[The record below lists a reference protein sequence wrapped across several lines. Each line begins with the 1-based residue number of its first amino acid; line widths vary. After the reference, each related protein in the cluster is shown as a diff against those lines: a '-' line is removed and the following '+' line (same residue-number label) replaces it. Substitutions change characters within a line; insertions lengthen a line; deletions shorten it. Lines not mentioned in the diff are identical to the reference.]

1 MAINAGGPAY
11 TASNGVTYIADRYYS
26 GGETSDWGW
35 VGDVINTKD
44 DAIYLD
50 ERWGDFQ
57 YNIPIANGAYDV
69 VLQFSEMNWTGVGER
84 KIIASIEGITMLR
97 DFDIYNSVGNGC
109 ALDLSFSNTQV
120 NDGVLTIQ
128 LSASA
133 DAGTLSGIVVKR
145 RTSTTSL
152 TSGTSSDLITPTIPS
167 GVAYTTLTDRSVS
180 LKWTA
185 SSDNIGVVG
194 YYVYRDGAPVGYV
207 AGPITTY
214 VDLGLKS
221 DTSYSYAIVAVDAAG
236 NKSAPSQTLA
246 AKTYVIAGSLTINWT
261 PPAERMSGAL
271 VSTSEIGGYTIRYKL
286 RTATSYTSLT
296 VPAGSFKY
304 TLPRLV
310 GDYVVEMAAFDSAGL
325 YSSYIKVNM

>member
-1 MAINAGGPAY
+1 MAINVGGPAY
-11 TASNGVTYIADRYYS
+11 SASNGTTYIADRYYS

-84 KIIASIEGITMLR
+84 KIIAAIEGITMLR
-97 DFDIYNSVGNGC
+97 DYDIYQSVGNGC
-109 ALDLSFSNTQV
+109 ALDLSFNNTQIT
-120 NDGVLTIQ
+120 DGVLTIQ

-133 DAGTLSGIVVKR
+133 DAGTLSGILVKR
-145 RTSTTSL
+145 RTTTTSSI
-152 TSGTSSDLITPTIPS
+152 SGTGGDLVAPTTPS
-167 GVAYTTLTDRSVS
+167 GVAYTALTDRSVA

-185 SSDNIGVVG
+185 SSDNVGVVG

-207 AGPITTY
+207 AGQTTTY
-214 VDLGLKS
+214 VDQALKS
-221 DTSYSYAIVAVDAAG
+221 DTSYSYAVAAVDAAG
-236 NKSAPSQTLA
+236 NQSTSSQALA
-246 AKTYVIAGSLTINWT
+246 AKTYVIAGTLTINWT
-261 PPAERMSGAL
+261 PPAERLSGAP

-286 RTATSYTSLT
+286 RTATNYTSLNL
-296 VPAGSFKY
+296 PAGSIKY

-310 GDYVVEMAAFDSAGL
+310 GDYVVEMAAFDMAGL
-325 YSSYIKVNM
+325 YSSYVKVNM